1 MPFKAEP
8 VLMKRLWGGQKLK
21 KYNKQFGEEKIG
33 ESWETD
39 KDMMPVL
46 IKLID
51 GEELLSVQVHPNDE
65 MAEMLEHQ
73 RTGKTEAWV
82 VLECSPGA
90 ELIAGL
96 KEGVGPRDVMEAL
109 EKNKLQGLLR
119 TVKVKRGD
127 CIYIPAGTIHSL
139 GKGIVVYEVQQ
150 PSDITY
156 RLYDWNRLDATGK
169 PRELHVD
176 KALCCIDYRLP
187 PVSIDNLYEQSIKP
201 LEGCKLFENEYFST
215 DYMYCRKYQ
224 KQSFQTK
231 AFTAVTLI
239 SGSLW
244 IYHEGERT
252 LLQKGDTWIVEEAGV
267 QVNLQA
273 LESTELLITENRS
286 TAEILQ
292 LD

>member
-21 KYNKQFGEEKIG
+21 KYNKHFGEEKIG

-39 KDMMPVL
+39 KDTMPVL

-51 GEELLSVQVHPNDE
+51 AEELLSVQVHPNDE
-65 MAEMLEHQ
+65 VAEMLAQQ
-73 RTGKTEAWV
+73 RVGKTEAWV

-96 KEGVGPRDVMEAL
+96 KEGLSPREVMDAL
-109 EKNKLQGLLR
+109 VNNRLQELLR
-119 TVKVKRGD
+119 TIKVKRGD

-150 PSDITY
+150 PSDLTY
-156 RLYDWNRLDATGK
+156 RLYDWDRKDETGK

-176 KALCCIDYRLP
+176 KALCCIEYRLP
-187 PVSIDNLYEQSIKP
+187 PVRIDNIYEQALKP
-201 LEGCKLFENEYFST
+201 LESCRLFENEYFST
-215 DYMYCRKYQ
+215 SYMYCKKYQ
-224 KQSFQTK
+224 KQSLWTED
-231 AFTAVTLI
+231 FTAITLI
-239 SGSLW
+239 AGSVW
-244 IYHEGERT
+244 IHHEGEKE
-252 LLQKGDTWIVEEAGV
+252 LLQKGDTWIVEEAGQ
-267 QVNLQA
+267 QVNLQS
-273 LESTELLITENRS
+273 LEGSELLITANRS
-286 TAEILQ
+286 APGMLQ